1 MFGLNADHFLAPA
14 LAALFDDELHVD
26 EGMIAEIAERFG
38 EEVDLAI
45 ERRGPSALRGLG
57 D

>member
-1 MFGLNADHFLAPA
+1 MFDLNADHFLAPA

-26 EGMIAEIAERFG
+26 EGVIAEIVERFG